1 MMKLQRLLRLVFQ
14 LQIRLNTTQY
24 LKEDW
29 DEELYSKVH
38 WGFEKITYP
47 HHQPS
52 IDPNVEVVSAM
63 EDQHV
68 AENQPVEFICQYS
81 RPVKAIWKR
90 NGIPVQADGR
100 RVIVEQDW
108 TVARLYISCV
118 EPQDGGM
125 YSCEAEGTSVVA
137 HLRVQGERTCRRGE
151 SVCHS

>member
-1 MMKLQRLLRLVFQ
+1 M
-14 LQIRLNTTQY
+14 N
-24 LKEDW
+24 
-29 DEELYSKVH
+29 
-38 WGFEKITYP
+38 ITYS

-68 AENQPVEFICQYS
+68 AEKQPAEFICQYS

-90 NGIPVQADGR
+90 NGVPVQADGR
-100 RVIVEQDW
+100 RVIMEQDW

-118 EPQDGGM
+118 EPQDGGI

-137 HLRVQGERTCRRGE
+137 HLRVQGEHTCRRRK
-151 SVCHS
+151 SVCHL